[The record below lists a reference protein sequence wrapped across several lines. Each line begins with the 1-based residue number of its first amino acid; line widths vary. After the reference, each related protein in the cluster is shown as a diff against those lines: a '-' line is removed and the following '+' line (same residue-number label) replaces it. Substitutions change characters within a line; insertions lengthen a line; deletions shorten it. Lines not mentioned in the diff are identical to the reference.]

1 MPLRVDKFHIMCKG
15 CHNEVSDS
23 SQEVTPMPTW
33 QPVALRDGKGRTFE
47 SLPASLIS
55 ALRDDVEAI
64 PTEGQPLPWLHSGCK
79 GRSFEKVTQYGVSPD
94 VMVAC
99 FGTRQQF
106 DPVARKV
113 GFPLMQGL
121 SCLVAAWVGCVSSAG
136 YQVNPWA
143 SLGADRL
150 LSPAAGVGDEPHG
163 GSGLVGGRHQQCGS
177 A

>member
-1 MPLRVDKFHIMCKG
+1 
-15 CHNEVSDS
+15 
-23 SQEVTPMPTW
+23 MPTW

-47 SLPASLIS
+47 SLPASLMS

-64 PTEGQPLPWLHSGCK
+64 PREGQPLPWLHSGCK

-121 SCLVAAWVGCVSSAG
+121 SCLVAAWVGLCQQCRVPGEPLGKLGGRSSA
-136 YQVNPWA
+136 
-143 SLGADRL
+143 
-150 LSPAAGVGDEPHG
+150 
-163 GSGLVGGRHQQCGS
+163 
-177 A
+177 